1 MLFRRIRPLEEAPAK
16 QSSAAETS
24 KPSEWP
30 MRSGNDLSYCS
41 QALEEGRRGYGTHR
55 QNPDDLLS
63 RELALSSSSALSA
76 SETAVL
82 NKARRRLI
90 PILMLCYFAAF
101 LDRVNI
107 GFAALT
113 MNADLKLSATAFG
126 AGAGLFFLGY
136 VVCEVPSNLLL
147 ARVGARVWLA
157 RIMITWGIISALTA
171 FVWNASSFYAVRILL
186 GAAEAGFFP
195 GLLFYCTLWF
205 PRAYRARIFGLTQIA
220 PPLSSV
226 VGAPLSTWL
235 LTSMDGVAGLKGWQ
249 WMFVI
254 EGMPAL
260 VMGVVLVLALPNRP
274 EDARFLSAEE
284 KAVLTGLMSRERAER
299 ERVERFSVW
308 QAMTDGRVWAMC
320 LIALG
325 LVIGTTGAAIWMPQ
339 LIKQFGLTTMQV
351 GFVAAI
357 PSFVAV
363 FATLFAGWNA
373 DRTGARVA
381 HIVVPFLLA
390 ACGFVMAALTKSPL
404 WGVIGLTVGTAG
416 IAAASPSIWALP
428 AMLLTGTASAAG
440 LALINSV
447 GSTGGFAGPYVIG
460 WVRDET
466 GSFAGALL
474 FLALVLTGAAAVAI
488 LLGRRMSAILGHPRS
503 TETAL

>member
-1 MLFRRIRPLEEAPAK
+1 MAAVSGSTALT
-16 QSSAAETS
+16 AAEI
-24 KPSEWP
+24 
-30 MRSGNDLSYCS
+30 
-41 QALEEGRRGYGTHR
+41 
-55 QNPDDLLS
+55 
-63 RELALSSSSALSA
+63 
-76 SETAVL
+76 AVL

-147 ARVGARVWLA
+147 ARFGARAWMA
-157 RIMITWGIISALTA
+157 RIMISWGIISALTA
-171 FVWNASSFYAVRILL
+171 FVWSASSFYAVRILL

-226 VGAPLSTWL
+226 IGAPLSAWL

-254 EGMPAL
+254 EGMPA
-260 VMGVVLVLALPNRP
+260 VIMGVVLFLLLPSRP
-274 EDARFLSAEE
+274 EDARFLSTDE
-284 KAVLTGLMSRERAER
+284 KAVLTGLMARERQER
-299 ERVERFSVW
+299 ERVERFTVR
-308 QAMTDGRVWAMC
+308 QALTDGRVWAMC

-373 DRTGARVA
+373 DRTGARIA
-381 HIVVPFLLA
+381 HVVVPFVCA
-390 ACGFVMAALTKSPL
+390 ACGFVLAGLTASPI
-404 WGVIGLTVGTAG
+404 WGVVGLTIGTAG

-466 GSFAGALL
+466 GSFAGALF
-474 FLALVLTGAAAVAI
+474 FLAAVLVGAALVAV
-488 LLGRRMSAILGHPRS
+488 LLGRRMASVIRGPGRVEATS
-503 TETAL
+503 

>member
-1 MLFRRIRPLEEAPAK
+1 VAAVSGSTALT
-16 QSSAAETS
+16 AAEI
-24 KPSEWP
+24 
-30 MRSGNDLSYCS
+30 
-41 QALEEGRRGYGTHR
+41 
-55 QNPDDLLS
+55 
-63 RELALSSSSALSA
+63 
-76 SETAVL
+76 AVL

-113 MNADLKLSATAFG
+113 MNADLALSATAFG

-147 ARVGARVWLA
+147 ARFGARAWMA
-157 RIMITWGIISALTA
+157 RIMISWGIISALTA
-171 FVWNASSFYAVRILL
+171 FVWSASSFYAVRILL

-226 VGAPLSTWL
+226 IGAPLSAWL

-254 EGMPAL
+254 EGMPA
-260 VMGVVLVLALPNRP
+260 VIMGVVLFLLLPSRP
-274 EDARFLSAEE
+274 EDARFLSTDE
-284 KAVLTGLMSRERAER
+284 KAVLTGLMARERQER
-299 ERVERFSVW
+299 ERVERFTVR
-308 QAMTDGRVWAMC
+308 QALTDGRVWAMC

-373 DRTGARVA
+373 DRTGARIA
-381 HIVVPFLLA
+381 HVVVPFVCA
-390 ACGFVMAALTKSPL
+390 ACGFVLAGLTASPI
-404 WGVIGLTVGTAG
+404 WGVVGLTIGTAG

-466 GSFAGALL
+466 GSFAGALF
-474 FLALVLTGAAAVAI
+474 FLAAVLVGAALVAV
-488 LLGRRMSAILGHPRS
+488 LLGRRMASVIRGPGRVEATS
-503 TETAL
+503 

>member
-1 MLFRRIRPLEEAPAK
+1 MRAVIRP
-16 QSSAAETS
+16 TS
-24 KPSEWP
+24 TLT
-30 MRSGNDLSYCS
+30 D
-41 QALEEGRRGYGTHR
+41 A
-55 QNPDDLLS
+55 
-63 RELALSSSSALSA
+63 
-76 SETAVL
+76 ETAVL
-82 NKARRRLI
+82 NKARVRLI

-113 MNADLKLSATAFG
+113 MNGDLKLSATAFG
-126 AGAGLFFLGY
+126 AGAGIFFLGY
-136 VVCEVPSNLLL
+136 VLCEVPSNLLL
-147 ARVGARVWLA
+147 ARVGARAWLA

-171 FVWNASSFYAVRILL
+171 FVWDAPSFYAVRILL

-226 VGAPLSTWL
+226 VGAPLSTFL

-254 EGMPAL
+254 EGMPAV
-260 VMGVVLVLALPNRP
+260 VMGVVLFLLLPSRP
-274 EDARFLSAEE
+274 EDARFLSPAE
-284 KAVLTGLMSRERAER
+284 KGTLTALMARERAAR

-363 FATLFAGWNA
+363 FATLFSGWNA

-381 HIVVPFLLA
+381 HIAVPFLLA
-390 ACGFVMAALTKSPL
+390 ACGFVVAALTASPL
-404 WGVIGLTVGTAG
+404 WGVVGLTIGTAG

-460 WVRDET
+460 WVRDAT
-466 GSFAGALL
+466 GAFSGALF
-474 FLALVLTGAAAVAI
+474 FLAAVLTGAALVAV
-488 LLGRRMSAILGHPRS
+488 LLGRRM
-503 TETAL
+503 TAVIRGTGDTGAAA